1 MIKAV
6 LDTNVLISAIISSK
20 GSPAKIISFWRK
32 RKFTLIISREILAEL
47 ESVLGYKRI
56 IEKYHLDKKIIE
68 KYLKLFKD
76 FASIYKTKEKVN
88 IIKADPSDNKFLEVA
103 IKAAADFI
111 VSGDNHLLCLDNF
124 QGVKIVTPKDFYE
137 EIIKNPKVS
146 S

>member
-1 MIKAV
+1 MIKTV

-20 GSPAKIISFWRK
+20 GSSAKIISSWRK
-32 RKFTLIISREILAEL
+32 RKFILIISREILAEL

-56 IEKYHLDKKIIE
+56 IEKYNLDKKIIE

-103 IKAAADFI
+103 ISAVADFI
-111 VSGDNHLLCLDNF
+111 VSGDNHLLCLGNF
-124 QGVKIVTPKDFYE
+124 QGIKIVTPKEFCE
-137 EIIKNPKVS
+137 EIAKNP
-146 S
+146 